1 MEGWKKYLKNA
12 YGFDAL
18 SCALLFLCV
27 VLNFISLLIHQSGVS
42 SILGLISY
50 LPVLLCLLRCFSKN
64 YLARRKENELFVR
77 LIRPLFSNVSSGA
90 SRQEKQ
96 EKKLFKF
103 FKCPNC
109 KQKVRV
115 PKGKGKIEILCPNC
129 ATKFIKKS

>member
-1 MEGWKKYLKNA
+1 MEGWKKYLKTM

-18 SCALLFLCV
+18 SCTFLFISV
-27 VLNFISLLIHQSGVS
+27 VLNLLSLLISKDGVS

-50 LPVLLCLLRCFSKN
+50 IPILFCLFRCFSRN

-77 LIRPLFSNVSSGA
+77 MVFPIISKVLSSETQ
-90 SRQEKQ
+90 QEKK

-109 KQKVRV
+109 KQRVRV

-129 ATKFIKKS
+129 STKFIKKS